1 MGGSE
6 TDWDR
11 LDSMTDDEID
21 TSDIPPLT
29 EEQLRQAVPWT
40 LGDPLPIV
48 VRLESDVRAWYRAQG
63 ADGERLLNEALRQ
76 YIAGQAAAYDP
87 LIHNAEQ

>member
-1 MGGSE
+1 MSAPATKKNTE
-6 TDWDR
+6 TDWAR
-11 LDSMTDDEID
+11 LDAMTDAEID

-63 ADGERLLNEALRQ
+63 ADGDRLLNETLRQ
-76 YIAGQAAAYDP
+76 YINGHAQLTAP
-87 LIHNAEQ
+87 

>member
-1 MGGSE
+1 
-6 TDWDR
+6 
-11 LDSMTDDEID
+11 MTDAEID

-63 ADGERLLNEALRQ
+63 ADGDRLLNETLRQ
-76 YIAGQAAAYDP
+76 YINGHAQLTAP
-87 LIHNAEQ
+87 